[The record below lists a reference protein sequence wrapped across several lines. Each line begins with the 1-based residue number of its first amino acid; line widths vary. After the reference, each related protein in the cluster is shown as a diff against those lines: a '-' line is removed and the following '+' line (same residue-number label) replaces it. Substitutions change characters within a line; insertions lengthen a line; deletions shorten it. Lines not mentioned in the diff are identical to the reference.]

1 MKTDVPPLESVPEL
15 NLPNESPPN
24 DSNSSENDVP
34 KQVSEV
40 ENKRKVPRNVNRKS
54 KEDREGIKKR
64 RSSIRF
70 SEKEDMHEI
79 PNRDD
84 TANKTYSGSDNA
96 ESPAKKSNHELEDS
110 PFEVHSEV

>member
-1 MKTDVPPLESVPEL
+1 M
-15 NLPNESPPN
+15 NLPNECPPN
-24 DSNSSENDVP
+24 ASNSSESDVP

-54 KEDREGIKKR
+54 KEDRGGIKKR

-79 PNRDD
+79 PHRDD
-84 TANKTYSGSDNA
+84 TANETYSGSDNA
-96 ESPAKKSNHELEDS
+96 ESPSKKSNHEVRDS
-110 PFEVHSEV
+110 PFEAHSEV